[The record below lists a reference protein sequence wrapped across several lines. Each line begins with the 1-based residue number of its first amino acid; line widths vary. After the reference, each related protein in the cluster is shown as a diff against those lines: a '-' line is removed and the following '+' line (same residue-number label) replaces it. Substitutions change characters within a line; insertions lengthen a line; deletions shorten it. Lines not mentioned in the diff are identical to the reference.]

1 MGLFYRLFVRPAL
14 KLQDSEKAHLRS
26 LKTLRL
32 SAHFFITR
40 FILKGLYNPHRNLG
54 IQQFGLHFN
63 NPFGVAAGMDK
74 SAHALLGWSTLG
86 VGFTE
91 IGGITEHQQD
101 GNLKPRMFRLDAQ
114 QVLINRMGF
123 NNIGSDAMAKHL
135 SNKASKRNLHHQ
147 PLWANIGKSKITE
160 LSEAKRDY
168 ATTIERL
175 WPHVD
180 VFVINVSS
188 PNTPQLRELQDESH
202 LLDLL
207 EYCEKRNQSMAEMF
221 AGQRKP
227 MLVKVA
233 PDLNR
238 TELEDILTTLMKA
251 NFDGIVLCNTTTSRP
266 SPNNSKE
273 EKVLREE
280 GGLSGRY
287 LHDKSVE
294 MISHAYKF
302 TNGNLPIVG
311 VGGIMNSQD
320 AIRSIRA
327 GASLIQGYSSFVFSG
342 PSIVKHIVR
351 GVESEMKKENIT
363 HYHELV
369 GRDHGF

>member
-14 KLQDSEKAHLRS
+14 KFQDSEKAHLRS
-26 LKTLRL
+26 IKTLRM
-32 SAHFFITR
+32 SSHFFATR
-40 FILKGLYNPHRNLG
+40 YLLKGLYDPRRDMN
-54 IQQFGLHFN
+54 IQEFGLHFT

-74 SAHALLGWSTLG
+74 SAQALLGWSSLG

-101 GNLKPRMFRLDAQ
+101 GNLKPRMFRVDSH

-123 NNIGSDAMAKHL
+123 NNIGSDAMANFL

-160 LSEAKRDY
+160 LSDAKHDY

-175 WPHVD
+175 WSHVD
-180 VFVINVSS
+180 VFVVNVSS
-188 PNTPQLRELQDESH
+188 PNTPQLRELQDETH

-207 EYCEKRNQSMAEMF
+207 EFCEHRNQRMAEKYSRP
-221 AGQRKP
+221 RKP

-233 PDLNR
+233 PDLE
-238 TELEDILTTLMKA
+238 THELEEILTTLMKA
-251 NFDGIVLCNTTTSRP
+251 KFDGIVVCNTTTARP
-266 SPNNSKE
+266 ISQNSMEERKFKE
-273 EKVLREE
+273 V
-280 GGLSGRY
+280 GGLSGRF
-287 LHDKSVE
+287 LHEKSVE
-294 MISHAYKF
+294 MISQAYKF
-302 TNGNLPIVG
+302 TQGKLTIVG
-311 VGGIMNSQD
+311 VGGIMNAND

-327 GASLIQGYSSFVFSG
+327 GATLIQAYSSFVFSG
-342 PSIVKHIVR
+342 PSIVKTIVR
-351 GVESEMKKENIT
+351 GIENEMKKEKISN
-363 HYHELV
+363 YHDLV